1 MNFRINSILL
11 NTQKITLIFL
21 VILFP
26 LSNLVGQIE
35 EVKELEIEIDKK
47 QGGDYA
53 IINLHE
59 KGLITVLESDE
70 ILKQGKRE
78 IIFTKYDTTL
88 QKQWRHTE
96 ELESPQTIFKYHI
109 DQKYIWFLIKKE
121 NYEYKI
127 LTLSTETGKTKV
139 IHYERIMD
147 LNIQLFKPA
156 NGLLYLAGT
165 IDEKPAVLRYDP
177 AQKTPSK
184 VLSSINQL
192 KAEVKEII
200 PNPADSSVYVLLAYP
215 YQSKGIIYI
224 NKYNYFGKLVS
235 NIAIEPIQNY
245 RVLTWQPYLFENQ
258 ELYLFGTYSYKSR
271 GKAQGIYIGR
281 PETPRQTFRFY
292 DFSNMKK
299 FYSYLPERKRAKL
312 HEKIST
318 KQQDDRLYF
327 HDKSM
332 FIRDLQI
339 TKNRIFMVGET
350 YLPVYDRTSASERLW
365 FGMAGNYSLNR
376 FYNDRFRDGQFTDG
390 KRKPLYYKYKHA
402 NIWAFDHETN
412 LLWDNCLKLEDSETP
427 QPQALMQYY
436 SKNDSLTMM
445 YLTEKEIFA
454 TKVTSND
461 EVTDVRIFGLNS
473 KGDNNRYTDREND
486 YLRHWYGKYFI
497 YHGIRKLN
505 HWVQSEHRD
514 IFYIGKIKFEDR
526 PKKQ

>member
-1 MNFRINSILL
+1 MNFRTNLIARSINKFFFISLISLSPFFNL
-11 NTQKITLIFL
+11 NA
-21 VILFP
+21 
-26 LSNLVGQIE
+26 QIE
-35 EVKELEIEIDKK
+35 EVKKLEIDINKK
-47 QGGDYA
+47 QGEDYA

-59 KGLITVLESDE
+59 KGLVTVLESEE

-88 QKQWRHTE
+88 QKQWKHTE
-96 ELESPQTIFKYHI
+96 ILENTQNIFRYHI
-109 DQKYIWFLIKKE
+109 DQEYIWFLIKKE
-121 NYEYKI
+121 NYEYKALALNI
-127 LTLSTETGKTKV
+127 LTGKTEV
-139 IHYERIMD
+139 INYERIMD

-156 NGLLYLAGT
+156 NGLLYLGGT

-177 AQKTPSK
+177 SKKTPPK

-224 NKYNYFGKLVS
+224 NKYNYFGKLIS

-245 RVLTWQPYLFENQ
+245 RVLTWQPYLFNNQ

-292 DFSNMKK
+292 DFSNMKQ
-299 FYSYLPERKRAKL
+299 FYSYLSERRRNKL
-312 HEKIST
+312 QEKINS
-318 KQQDDRLYF
+318 KQQNDRLYF

-332 FIRDLQI
+332 FIRDLRI
-339 TKNRIFMVGET
+339 TKDRIFMMGET
-350 YLPVYDRTSASERLW
+350 YIPIYDRTSASERLW

-376 FYNDRFRDGQFTDG
+376 FYNDRFRDRQFSDG

-402 NIWAFDHETN
+402 NVWAFDHETN
-412 LLWDNCLKLEDSETP
+412 LLWDNCLKLEDSEVV
-427 QPQALMQYY
+427 QPQALTQYY
-436 SKNDSLTMM
+436 SENDSLTMM
-445 YLTEKEIFA
+445 YLTEEEIFT
-454 TKVTSND
+454 TKTAGEN
-461 EVTDVRIFGLNS
+461 EVTDVRIFGLDS
-473 KGDNNRYTDREND
+473 KNDTHRYIDRKND

-505 HWVQSEHRD
+505 HWVQNEHED
-514 IFYIGKIKFEDR
+514 IFYIGKIKFKDR
-526 PKKQ
+526 PKK